1 MEDLKL
7 KIENVKC
14 KMENVKCKVMITL
27 YPFSS
32 GRIGFPPRGNGRRGS
47 SGGREEGLYSIYTP
61 LLIAFA
67 ILLEKQSGMKARM
80 ISARMCSCTTDS
92 GKVLKMQSS

>member
-1 MEDLKL
+1 
-7 KIENVKC
+7 
-14 KMENVKCKVMITL
+14 MENVKRKEERGKWKVMITTL
-27 YPFSS
+27 SLLFWSN
-32 GRIGFPPRGNGRRGS
+32 RLPP